1 MEQTAIRLLC
11 LIHCKLCFDTLTQGC
26 RVRPGF
32 QILDSPSMGLC
43 DAELIVEMKPD
54 VLLLDLDLEGDVQK
68 LAEDV
73 RRLSADI
80 HVAVIGT
87 KWTDI
92 NLLQSL
98 KSGVEG
104 VLLKTESADALFEHL
119 RQVSLGRTRIS
130 AGLCERLRYDDRRN
144 TYMLATTSPLT
155 TFTGQ
160 QLEILRLLA
169 CGDSLKMVAS
179 KLKLS
184 RKSIDGHK
192 YRIMRKLGIND
203 RVLLSRLAIR
213 EGLIK
218 P

>member
-1 MEQTAIRLLC
+1 MEVTAIRLMC
-11 LIHCKLCFDTLTQGC
+11 LVHCKLCLNTLTQGC
-26 RVRPGF
+26 SVRTDF
-32 QILDSPSMGLC
+32 QILDTPNTGLC
-43 DAELIVEMKPD
+43 APELILEHKPN
-54 VLLLDLDLEGDVQK
+54 VLMLDLDLEGDVQN
-68 LAEDV
+68 LAEQI
-73 RRLSADI
+73 RRMTSEI
-80 HVAVIGT
+80 HVAIIGT
-87 KWTDI
+87 KWSDI
-92 NLLQSL
+92 VLIRSL
-98 KSGVEG
+98 KAGVEG
-104 VLLKTESADALFEHL
+104 LLLKNESANTLFEHL
-119 RQVSLGRTRIS
+119 RQIAHGDTRIS
-130 AGLCERLRYDDRRN
+130 ADLSERLRYDERRN
-144 TYMLATTSPLT
+144 TYSLATDSPLT

-213 EGLIK
+213 EGLIQ